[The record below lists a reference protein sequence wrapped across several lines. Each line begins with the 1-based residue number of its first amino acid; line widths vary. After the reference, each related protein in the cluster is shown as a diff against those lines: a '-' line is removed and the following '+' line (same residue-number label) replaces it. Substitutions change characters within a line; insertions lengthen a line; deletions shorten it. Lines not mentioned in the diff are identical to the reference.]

1 MSIWNKRRKEKRQNI
16 PHIKMKN
23 NQHREL
29 NGKLEDTIYFIKE
42 ILGSNDDFVIRR
54 FSIYGA
60 HSAAICYF
68 SNLVEQQTINY
79 EVLKPLMKMPEYI
92 DKDKLKNDRILKV
105 LAEEVLYHGEI
116 KEESNLGKLIDAVL
130 AGETILVIDGV
141 TNAFHLDTYYVEKRA
156 IAPPETEQV
165 IIGPREGF
173 IERLG
178 TNLGLLR
185 YRLPTADFRVKT
197 LKVGRLT
204 KSKVAICYLDG
215 IADQALVD
223 EVESRLKKID
233 IDAVLDVGYLEQ
245 YIEDNHYTPF
255 TQTLLTERPDSTVGN
270 LIEGR
275 VAILVDGSPFTMLV
289 PAVFNQFYQA
299 TEDYSTRFIMG
310 SFTRFIRMFALVFS
324 LVFPAL
330 YVSFISF
337 NPELLPT
344 EFAVAVAGGRAGVPY
359 SAVIEV
365 LILEG
370 SMEILREA
378 TVRLPKQIG
387 NALSIVGVLIIGQ
400 AAVQAGLSSPI
411 TVVVIAITTIG
422 SFATPV
428 YNASF
433 ALRALRFPLAILAG
447 IFGLYGVMVGLI
459 VILNH
464 MLSLK
469 SFGVPYLSPTSPW
482 NAQGMKDSVIRFP
495 FWKMSFRPVM
505 FHSTNKIREN
515 TSKSSRTTQ
524 RQPLSSQ
531 PNKDKRDD

>member
-1 MSIWNKRRKEKRQNI
+1 MFIWNKNRKEKRQNI
-16 PHIKMKN
+16 PHIKLKN
-23 NQHREL
+23 NQQREL
-29 NGKLEDTIYFIKE
+29 NGKLEDAIHYIKE
-42 ILGSNDDFVIRR
+42 ILGHNDDFVIRR
-54 FSIYGA
+54 FSIFGA
-60 HSAAICYF
+60 YSAAICYF

-92 DKDKLKNDRILKV
+92 DKEKLKIDRIMKV
-105 LAEEVLYHGEI
+105 LAEEVLYHSVI
-116 KEESNLGKLIDAVL
+116 KEENNLGKLIDAIL
-130 AGETILVIDGV
+130 TGETILIIDGV
-141 TNAFHLDTYYVEKRA
+141 TNAFHLDTFYVEKRA

-173 IERLG
+173 IERLE

-197 LKVGRLT
+197 MKIGRLT

-233 IDAVLDVGYLEQ
+233 TDAILDVGYLEQ

-255 TQTLLTERPDSTVGN
+255 TQTLLTERPDGTVGN

-299 TEDYSTRFIMG
+299 TEDYSNRFIMG

-330 YVSFISF
+330 YVSVISF

-370 SMEILREA
+370 AMEILREA

-447 IFGLYGVMVGLI
+447 LFGLYGVMVGLI
-459 VILNH
+459 IILNH

-482 NAQGMKDSVIRFP
+482 NAQGMRDSVFRFP
-495 FWKMSFRPVM
+495 FWKMSFRPKM
-505 FHSTNKIREN
+505 FQSANKVREN
-515 TSKSSRTTQ
+515 TNKSSRSTY

-531 PNKDKRDD
+531 SNKDKRNE